1 MPRMIFINLPVRDLR
16 ASTDFY
22 TGLGFQLNPTFS
34 DHSCSCLAI
43 SDTIFLMALH
53 VDRFADFV
61 AGPVG
66 DPQHGTTVINCLSA
80 DSRAEVDLL
89 VSRALSHGGQP
100 WLDKMEDG
108 PMYGHSFAD
117 PDGHAW
123 EVLHM
128 DIPTG

>member
-22 TGLGFQLNPTFS
+22 TGLGFQLNQTFS
-34 DHSCSCLAI
+34 DRLVQLSRHLRH
-43 SDTIFLMALH
+43 IFLMALH

-80 DSRAEVDLL
+80 DSQAEVDLL